1 MHELEVRNP
10 EENVQVLAS
19 IQISK
24 IPSSNQTEGTRY
36 RCFLF
41 CLDLSVSHVKVIC
54 KAQAYLFQLLCSL

>member
-24 IPSSNQTEGTRY
+24 IQSSTQTEGAGY

-41 CLDLSVSHVKVIC
+41 CLNLSVSHVKIIC
-54 KAQAYLFQLLCSL
+54 KAQAHLLQLLCSL